1 MAQPLDG
8 RVAHRA
14 GAAPSAV
21 SMAVLCPHEREGD
34 QCGSRRGCVGP
45 RDPHRHECG
54 HDLQWRHLAL
64 YGLLSAC
71 ALGAASAPASVAV
84 HMTMLREDA
93 GRPIRPV
100 GDILLWGTL
109 ALSVEFTACL
119 ALL

>member
-1 MAQPLDG
+1 
-8 RVAHRA
+8 
-14 GAAPSAV
+14 
-21 SMAVLCPHEREGD
+21 MAVLCPT
-34 QCGSRRGCVGP
+34 SARGISAAPGEVASDHAIHTGTSAAMTT
-45 RDPHRHECG
+45 
-54 HDLQWRHLAL
+54 QWRHLAL

-93 GRPIRPV
+93 GRPVRPV

-109 ALSVEFTACL
+109 ALSVELTACL